1 MAVLEI
7 LTKLSFVL
15 FLGVI
20 MGLIAK
26 RVRLPPMLLLILS
39 GVILSNINVNGQ
51 PFIQFTNDF
60 LISASILALVMIVF
74 KDSSTFSLKDVD
86 IYSESA
92 AKIAV
97 IFLVLNMLF
106 LSVAVF
112 SIFHIGNVLLSLLFA
127 AVMSGTDPGAVLS
140 LFQTKSNRV
149 TDILK
154 FESVI
159 NTPIIVLIPFIL
171 LDVMEIGEGI
181 FTNFLGHF
189 YPFLQQIITGI
200 GTGVFVGIIVF
211 RFMRR
216 FYSERLSPLTLITS
230 ALLTYIISE
239 NLGGNGVL
247 AVTVLGVFFGNVTV
261 KKKLELLEFSAML
274 SNTLEIIV
282 FVLIGF
288 LLPLN
293 LDLWFVVKSV
303 LLFIIMIVLRFGA
316 IQIVYISDHIN
327 LKERIFMALNCTK
340 GIAVAV
346 VAFLVST
353 YVLQIPTLQ
362 EGVKVLQ
369 ELPVIS
375 IPGSQTIIDLMVL
388 FIIYSIIL
396 SSIMARFSQNFI
408 RLKVEGD

>member
-7 LTKLSFVL
+7 LTKLAFVL
-15 FLGVI
+15 FLGVV
-20 MGLIAK
+20 MGLVAK
-26 RVRLPPMLLLILS
+26 KIRLPPMLLLILS
-39 GVILSNINVNGQ
+39 GVVLSNISVNGQ
-51 PFIQFTNDF
+51 PLIQFSNDF

-97 IFLVLNMLF
+97 IFLVLNLLF

-112 SIFHIGNVLLSLLFA
+112 SIFHIGNVLLSLIFA

-140 LFQTKSNRV
+140 LFQTKSNRI
-149 TDILK
+149 TDVLK

-171 LDVMEIGEGI
+171 LDIMEIGQGI

-261 KKKLELLEFSAML
+261 KKKPELLEFSTML

-288 LLPLN
+288 LLPLK
-293 LDLWFVVKSV
+293 LDLWFMIKSI
-303 LLFIIMIVLRFGA
+303 LLFIIMIVIRFA
-316 IQIVYISDHIN
+316 ALQIVYINDHVN

-362 EGVKVLQ
+362 EGVKVIQ
-369 ELPVIS
+369 ELPFIS
-375 IPGSQTIIDLMVL
+375 IQGSQTIIDLMVL

-396 SSIMARFSQNFI
+396 SSVMARFSQVFI
-408 RLKVEGD
+408 RLKVEEG